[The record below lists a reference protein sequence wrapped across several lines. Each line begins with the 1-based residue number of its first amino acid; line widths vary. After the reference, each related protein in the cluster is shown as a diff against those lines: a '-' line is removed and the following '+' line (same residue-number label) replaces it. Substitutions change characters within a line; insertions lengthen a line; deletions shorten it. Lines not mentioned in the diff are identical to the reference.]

1 MDRIIEQIDEIN
13 KILYSSVSRGG
24 EMFKSPIMGLGYLV
38 VGTQETDDWQIFAR
52 DLLGMMPSKL
62 PLPEGSFGFRMDDRM
77 ARIIVERGEDQV
89 IAIGWDVKGSV
100 EWEELMKSLGKAKIV
115 GKMLSQEESRQRSAD
130 LVYRVTDP
138 SGQTVEFALR
148 PLRDSIDRFV
158 SPIGVRFVTGD
169 QGMGHVTMAVS
180 NFAGSVDFYQNVLN
194 FDFRETLDTPH
205 IRASV
210 FSPNPRQHSIFIIDG
225 HGQNHFHH
233 VMVEVDTIDDVGRCL
248 DKVMDGE
255 AVLTVGLGRH
265 FNDKMTSFYMKSPSS
280 LQVEYGFAGLRV
292 ESGSWVENTQG
303 GVGGASLWGHR
314 PVADVHDAT
323 VAKSFTRIEKN

>member
-1 MDRIIEQIDEIN
+1 
-13 KILYSSVSRGG
+13 
-24 EMFKSPIMGLGYLV
+24 MFKSPIMGLGYLV
-38 VGTQETDDWQIFAR
+38 VGTQHTEEWQIYAR

-62 PLPEGSFGFRMDDRM
+62 PLPAGSFGFRMDDRM
-77 ARIIVERGEDQV
+77 ARIIVEKGEDQV
-89 IAIGWDVKGSV
+89 AALGWDVKGTP
-100 EWEELMKSLGKAKIV
+100 EWEELMGRLNKAKIA
-115 GKMLSQEESRQRSAD
+115 GKLLSQEESRQRAAD
-130 LVYRVTDP
+130 LVYRVVDP

-158 SPIGVRFVTGD
+158 SSIGVEFVTGD

-210 FSPNPRQHSIFIIDG
+210 FSPNPRQHSIFLIDG
-225 HGQNHFHH
+225 HGKNHFHH
-233 VMVEVDTIDDVGRCL
+233 VMIEVSTIDDVGRCL
-248 DKVMDGE
+248 DRVMDGE

-292 ESGSWVENTQG
+292 ESDSWIENTQG

-314 PVADVHDAT
+314 PIADVHDSSMS
-323 VAKSFTRIEKN
+323 KSFTRIDKN

>member
-1 MDRIIEQIDEIN
+1 
-13 KILYSSVSRGG
+13 
-24 EMFKSPIMGLGYLV
+24 MFKSPITGLGYVV
-38 VGTQETDDWQIFAR
+38 VGTMKTEEWQKYAR

-77 ARIIVERGEDQV
+77 ARIIVERGEDRV
-89 IAIGWDVKGSV
+89 VAIGWDVKGSV
-100 EWEELMKSLGKAKIV
+100 EWEDLLERLAKAGIAGSL
-115 GKMLSQEESRQRSAD
+115 LSSEESHQRSAD

-158 SPIGVRFVTGD
+158 SPIGVQFVTGD
-169 QGMGHVTMAVS
+169 QDMGHITMVVS
-180 NFAGSVDFYQNVLN
+180 NFAGSVDFYQNVLS
-194 FDFRETLDTPH
+194 FDFRETLDTPN

-210 FSPNPRQHSIFIIDG
+210 FSPNPRQHSIFLIDG
-225 HGQNHFHH
+225 HGENNFHH
-233 VMVEVDTIDDVGRCL
+233 VMVEVSTIDDVGRCL
-248 DKVMDGE
+248 DRVMDGE
-255 AVLTVGLGRH
+255 ATLTVGLGRH

-292 ESGSWVENTQG
+292 EENSWIENTQG

-314 PVADVHDAT
+314 PVEDVHHGSL
-323 VAKSFTRIEKN
+323 AKSFRRIDDN